1 MDVRVKIPPSTK
13 RVELH
18 TKKKIN
24 KMIEE
29 KTINNLRKYKAA
41 DPETLSRRLDQLNR
55 EWDTE
60 RVLEANAAS
69 IILISTILGFTTSP
83 YWFLLI
89 GAVSFFL
96 LQHAVQGWCP
106 PLPIIRRLGVRTPEE
121 ISDEKISVKYL
132 RGDFVLKDRDT
143 LEIMKIVKND

>member
-1 MDVRVKIPPSTK
+1 MDIRVKIPPSTK

-24 KMIEE
+24 EMIEE
-29 KTINNLRKYKAA
+29 KTINNLGKYKNA
-41 DPETLSRRLDQLNR
+41 DPETLSRRLEQLNR

-60 RVLEANAAS
+60 RVLEANAAG
-69 IILISTILGFTTSP
+69 IIFISTILGFTISQ
-83 YWFLLI
+83 YWFILI
-89 GAVSFFL
+89 GIVSFFL

-121 ISDEKISVKYL
+121 ISDEKVSIKYL
-132 RGDFVLKDRDT
+132 RGDFALKDRDT
-143 LEIMKIVKND
+143 LEIMEVIKED